1 MNDITARITSDELA
15 RDVAGAEALLAR
27 HSEHRSE
34 MDARADSFKRFLV
47 AGEQIV
53 ASGHFMS
60 DEVEDRMRRL
70 SDSRAALEH
79 TWTRR
84 REVYD
89 QSLDL
94 QVGGLRSRRGFGFL
108 AAGQFHARR
117 FQLDRLP
124 DVVSTNFRPTRN

>member
-27 HSEHRSE
+27 HGEHRSE
-34 MDARADSFKRFLV
+34 MDARADSFKRFLM

-94 QVGGLRSRRGFGFL
+94 QVGVPGEGSGFCLRGSFTR
-108 AAGQFHARR
+108 HASGSKGR
-117 FQLDRLP
+117 
-124 DVVSTNFRPTRN
+124 